1 MNILKKNKNA
11 PFVQI
16 FFIFLMMCIP
26 ISNSLSAELSKEQQ
40 AFSVAII
47 ERPPFVMKQG
57 TGYIGY
63 SIELWDAIAKELNL
77 EYEVKVFDS
86 FPEMLSS
93 VKDKQSDVAI
103 SNITI
108 TSEREELIDF
118 SHPIYL
124 SGLQIMLSRSA
135 PSGLID
141 SSKAVLNSGIL
152 WVIGGSFLILL
163 VVANLIWLF
172 ERGQPG
178 FNSRYVKGIW
188 DSLWWSIVTV
198 TTVGYGDQVP
208 RTLKGRVLSIMWM
221 IFSLFLLSIFVAQ
234 ISSSIVNSTFD
245 SEIQGPD
252 DLRGKT
258 VATIDQST
266 AHKFLESNLGAKTV
280 TFKSPVEM
288 IRALEKDKADAV
300 VFDAPVLTYYEAH
313 RGNPNIKL
321 VGPVFKPEQLGIALQ
336 ENSQHRDPIN
346 QALLRL
352 SESGETQKIYDLW
365 FSKEN

>member
-1 MNILKKNKNA
+1 MDIFRKKTSVSYRQMIHILLLA
-11 PFVQI
+11 
-16 FFIFLMMCIP
+16 FLLIG
-26 ISNSLSAELSKEQQ
+26 SLSAAEEASEPEILT
-40 AFSVAII
+40 VAII

-77 EYEVKVFDS
+77 EYEVQVLDS
-86 FPEMLSS
+86 FPKMLSS
-93 VKDKQSDVAI
+93 VKEQQSDLAI

-108 TSEREELIDF
+108 TAEREEIIDF

-135 PSGLID
+135 PSGFID
-141 SSKAVLNSGIL
+141 SAKAVLNSGIL

-178 FNSRYVKGIW
+178 FNQHYMKGIW

-208 RTLKGRVLSIMWM
+208 RTLKGRVLSILWM

-252 DLRGKT
+252 DLRSKT

-266 AHKFLESNLGAKTV
+266 AHKYLENKLGAKTV
-280 TFKSPVEM
+280 TFESPIEM

-300 VFDAPVLTYYEAH
+300 VFDAPVLTYFEAH

-336 ENSQHRDPIN
+336 ENSQYRDQIN

-352 SESGETQKIYDLW
+352 SENGETQKIYDLW
-365 FSKEN
+365 FSREK